1 MSIRQ
6 YIEEIDAIRQ
16 EIALNN
22 KRNTEL
28 RKRYKVLETNIKEY
42 LQKNDQ
48 YGMKYNKT
56 AIVLEQS
63 KTRKSIRTKKE
74 KNEIILN
81 ILRSSGIQNPNNIL
95 SEIEQVQKGESVTKE
110 RLKFKKLD

>member
-16 EIALNN
+16 EIASNN

-28 RKRYKVLETNIKEY
+28 KKRYKVLETNIKEY
-42 LQKNDQ
+42 LQENDQ

-56 AIVLEQS
+56 AIILEQS
-63 KTRKSIRTKKE
+63 KTRKSIGTKKE

-81 ILRSSGIQNPNNIL
+81 ILKNSGIQNPNDIL
-95 SEIEQVQKGESVTKE
+95 TEIEQVQKGKSVTKE